1 MEQTLSDIIEE
12 KQGRGRI
19 CQVAPEATI
28 EEASKLMKKERV
40 GALLV
45 MNDEWVTGVLTE
57 RDIVYR
63 VLAVGKDI
71 TSTQVHEVMS
81 KDVVV
86 VKPSLTVQDAMQV
99 VTEKRFRHLP
109 VVKNGHL
116 VGVIS
121 SGDLTRRIVAERE
134 GVIDTLYDYIYGT
147 YPG

>member
-1 MEQTLSDIIEE
+1 MEQCLSEIIQEN
-12 KQGRGRI
+12 KGRI
-19 CQVAPEATI
+19 CKIDPEATI
-28 EEASKLMKKERV
+28 EEAAKLMKEERV

-45 MNDEWVTGVLTE
+45 LNEEWVIGVLTE

-63 VLAVGKDI
+63 VLAVGADI
-71 TSTQVHEVMS
+71 TTTRVHEVMS

-86 VKPSLTVQDAMQV
+86 VKPTLKVRDAMQI

-109 VVKNGHL
+109 VVKSGKL
-116 VGVIS
+116 IGIVS
-121 SGDLTRRIVAERE
+121 SGDLTRRIVAQKE

>member
-1 MEQTLSDIIEE
+1 MELSLSDIIREND
-12 KQGRGRI
+12 GRI
-19 CQVAPEATI
+19 CKVDPEATI
-28 EEASKLMKKERV
+28 EQAAKLMKDERV

-45 MNDEWVTGVLTE
+45 MNEEWVIGVLTE

-63 VLAVGKDI
+63 VLAEGANVS
-71 TSTQVHEVMS
+71 TTQVHDVMS

-86 VKPSLTVQDAMQV
+86 VKPSLTVHDAMQV

-109 VVKNGHL
+109 VVSHGRL
-116 VGVIS
+116 IGVVS

>member
-12 KQGRGRI
+12 KKGRGRI
-19 CQVAPEATI
+19 CQVNPEATVA
-28 EEASKLMKKERV
+28 EAAKMMKDERV

-45 MNDEWVTGVLTE
+45 MNEDWVIGVLTE

-63 VLAVGKDI
+63 VLAVGRDI
-71 TSTQVHEVMS
+71 LSTHVHEVMS

-86 VKPSLTVQDAMQV
+86 VKPTLTVPDAMQI

-109 VVKNGHL
+109 VVKSGQL
-116 VGVIS
+116 IGVVS